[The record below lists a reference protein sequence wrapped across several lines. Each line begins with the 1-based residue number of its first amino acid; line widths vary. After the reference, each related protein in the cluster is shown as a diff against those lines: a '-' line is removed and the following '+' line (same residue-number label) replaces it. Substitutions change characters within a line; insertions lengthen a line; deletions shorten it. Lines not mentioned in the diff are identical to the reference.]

1 MRRIANASATELV
14 LQHKYLST
22 ALLLLICLSGFSQDS
37 LLLKM
42 QVDADTLMGRQEYE
56 GAIKLYSKIIAA
68 TGLKEKSQFKP
79 LYKRAVA
86 YYSLEESDSAL
97 TDMNRFI
104 AEFPEVPQA
113 RILRALIYRQL
124 QQVDNQLIDLEKA
137 MSIQTDNV
145 ELLRWHAT
153 LLLEKNQYEKA
164 KADLLH
170 VKTYQ
175 DDAELETNLGMVYY
189 SLGSFD
195 SALVCLNSA
204 IELDVMYP
212 ASYVYAGSFCLQ
224 EGKFQLALEYLNLG
238 LRIDP
243 SSVAAMFYKGVAL
256 VELNKT
262 DEGCSCLRKAFEAG
276 EDDAAGYLKEYCY
289 EVTR

>member
-1 MRRIANASATELV
+1 MKRIVSASATGLV
-14 LQHKYLST
+14 FLHKFSLAT
-22 ALLLLICLSGFSQDS
+22 FFLLICLSGFSQDS

-42 QVDADTLMGRQEYE
+42 QVDADTLMGRQDFE
-56 GAIKLYSKIIAA
+56 GAIKLYSKIISA

-97 TDMNRFI
+97 KDMNRFI
-104 AEFPEVPQA
+104 AEFPEIPQA

-124 QQVDNQLIDLEKA
+124 GEVDNQLIDLEKA
-137 MSIQTDNV
+137 MSIQTDNM

-153 LLLEKNQYEKA
+153 LLLEKSRYEKA
-164 KADLLH
+164 KADLLRA
-170 VKTYQ
+170 KIFQ

-189 SLGSFD
+189 SLGNFD
-195 SALVCLNSA
+195 SAIVCLNSA

-212 ASYVYAGSFCLQ
+212 ASYIYAGSFCLQ
-224 EGKFQLALEYLNLG
+224 EGKFELALEYLNLC
-238 LRIDP
+238 LRID
-243 SSVAAMFYKGVAL
+243 SSNVAAIFYKGVAL

-262 DEGCSCLRKAFEAG
+262 DEGCSCLRKAFDAG

-289 EVTR
+289 EVFK